1 MFYTVSSQAHD
12 ILRRIV
18 AYIFKNASPKHTYV
32 RPERRIFLYHTIRK
46 ILTLLLFAVAAWFG
60 LGFLL
65 PISLPFLLGGGLAL
79 AAEPMTRF
87 LCSRL
92 HLPRGAAAGISV
104 TTAFCF
110 LTFFV
115 LFLCALLL
123 RELRILA
130 GLLPNLEDTT
140 RNGLSLLSQW
150 LLARIAGLPTGIR
163 NFLTD
168 QVNEL
173 LSGSSALLDQAV
185 SFLLN
190 LAGGVLR
197 HVPDSALVLGTGIIS
212 SYMIATKL
220 PRIQK
225 WIADRLSRERLKP
238 MLETLSNIKNAI
250 FGWLKA
256 QLKLSSITWMILT
269 MGLILLRVP
278 YAPLWASL
286 IALLDAFP
294 VLGTGT
300 ALLPWSLILFLQ
312 KDSVRAVGL
321 LGIYT
326 VISLS
331 RSVLEPKLVGKHLG
345 LDPLAT
351 LFSLYAGYK
360 LWGLGGMIL
369 SPVLAVAAIQLLTV
383 KKAGA

>member
-1 MFYTVSSQAHD
+1 M
-12 ILRRIV
+12 
-18 AYIFKNASPKHTYV
+18 
-32 RPERRIFLYHTIRK
+32 
-46 ILTLLLFAVAAWFG
+46 TLLFFAVSAWIG
-60 LGFLL
+60 LRFLL
-65 PISLPFLLGGGLAL
+65 PISLPFLLGGSLAL

-87 LCSRL
+87 LCNRL
-92 HLPRGAAAGISV
+92 QLPRGAAAGLSV
-104 TTAFCF
+104 TGAFCF
-110 LTFFV
+110 LAF
-115 LFLCALLL
+115 LILMLCALLL

-130 GLLPNLEDTT
+130 GLLPNLENAT
-140 RNGLSLLSQW
+140 RDGLSLLSQW
-150 LLARIAGLPTGIR
+150 LLTRISILPTGIR
-163 NFLTD
+163 DFLTG

-212 SYMIATKL
+212 SYMIAAKL

-225 WIADRLSRERLKP
+225 WIRIRLSRERLKP
-238 MLETLSNIKNAI
+238 MLETLSNMKNAI

-256 QLKLSSITWMILT
+256 QLKLSSITWLILT
-269 MGLILLRVP
+269 MGLILLRIP

-312 KDSVRAVGL
+312 KDSARAVGL

-351 LFSLYAGYK
+351 LFALYAGYK

-369 SPVLAVAAIQLLTV
+369 SPVLAVAAIQLLSV

>member
-1 MFYTVSSQAHD
+1 MSYLAHD

-18 AYIFKNASPKHTYV
+18 AYIFKIASPQHTYV
-32 RPERRIFLYHTIRK
+32 RPERRIFLYHTVRK
-46 ILTLLLFAVAAWFG
+46 TLTLLFFAVSAWFW
-60 LGFLL
+60 LRFLL

-87 LCSRL
+87 LCNRL
-92 HLPRGAAAGISV
+92 HLPRGAGAGISV
-104 TTAFCF
+104 TAALCF

-115 LFLCALLL
+115 LILCALVL

-130 GLLPNLEDTT
+130 GLLPNLEDTA
-140 RNGLSLLSQW
+140 REGLSLLSQW
-150 LLARIAGLPTGIR
+150 LLARIAGLPAGLR
-163 NFLTD
+163 DFLTG

-197 HVPDSALVLGTGIIS
+197 HVPDSALILGTGIIS
-212 SYMIATKL
+212 SYMIAAKL

-225 WIADRLSRERLKP
+225 WLTAHLSRERLKP
-238 MLETLSNIKNAI
+238 ILATLSNMKNAI

-256 QLKLSSITWMILT
+256 QLKLSSITWIILT
-269 MGLILLRVP
+269 MGLILLRIP

-300 ALLPWSLILFLQ
+300 VLLPWSLVCILQ
-312 KDSVRAVGL
+312 HDSARAVGL

-331 RSVLEPKLVGKHLG
+331 RSILEPKLVGKHLG
-345 LDPLAT
+345 LDPLVT

-369 SPVLAVAAIQLLTV
+369 SPVLAVAAIELIAA